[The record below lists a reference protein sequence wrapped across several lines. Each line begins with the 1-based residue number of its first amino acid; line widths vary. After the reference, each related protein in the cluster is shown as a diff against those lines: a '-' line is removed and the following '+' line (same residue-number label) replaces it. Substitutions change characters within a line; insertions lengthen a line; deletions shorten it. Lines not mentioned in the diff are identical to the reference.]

1 MNPSGGYRRTWSFAL
16 VCIVYHATSLFCR
29 RNFDHRNDALGKTVA
44 QMIGAARSARQ
55 NIVEGSSRAA
65 LSRKQEAF
73 QYDVA
78 EGSLDELAGDFE
90 AFIIDRNEALWSEK
104 DPRAVK
110 VAGLMVD
117 RFDATEDVPHKF
129 SVFILEMR
137 RRFAPWLEHE
147 QPLVAAQAIL
157 ITIRRA
163 AAMLATQVKQ
173 LHAPEGEMSS
183 PRCPQCGSPMR
194 RVTARKGPAAGK
206 SFWSC
211 TRYPDCKGTVS
222 IS

>member
-65 LSRKQEAF
+65 LSQEQEAF

-78 EGSLDELAGDFE
+78 KGSLDELAGDFE
-90 AFIIDRNEALWSEK
+90 AFILDRNEPLWSEK
-104 DPRAVK
+104 DPRAVE
-110 VAGLMVD
+110 VADLKVD
-117 RFDATEDVPHKF
+117 RFEATDDIPHRYSLF
-129 SVFILEMR
+129 LLDMR

-147 QPLVAAQAIL
+147 QPLVAAQSIL
-157 ITIRRA
+157 ITVRRA
-163 AAMLATQVKQ
+163 AAMLSTQVKR
-173 LHAPEGEMSS
+173 LRDSDVAVSS
-183 PRCPQCGSPMR
+183 PRCPQCGAAMR
-194 RVTARKGPAAGK
+194 KVTARKGTAAGK

-211 TRYPDCKGTVS
+211 TRYPDCRGSVS